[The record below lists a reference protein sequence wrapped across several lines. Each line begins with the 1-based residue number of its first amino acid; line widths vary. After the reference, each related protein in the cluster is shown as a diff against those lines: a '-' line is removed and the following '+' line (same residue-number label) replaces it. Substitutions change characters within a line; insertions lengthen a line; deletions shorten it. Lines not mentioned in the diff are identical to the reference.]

1 VSTGKPKR
9 DENGLIVE
17 DEFSHMP
24 LIQQFFTRMWNEI
37 NYYKRVCKVPQ
48 TWRTE

>member
-1 VSTGKPKR
+1 MSTGKPKR
-9 DENGLIVE
+9 DENGVIVE

-24 LIQQFFTRMWNEI
+24 VIQQFFRRMWNEI

-48 TWRTE
+48 T